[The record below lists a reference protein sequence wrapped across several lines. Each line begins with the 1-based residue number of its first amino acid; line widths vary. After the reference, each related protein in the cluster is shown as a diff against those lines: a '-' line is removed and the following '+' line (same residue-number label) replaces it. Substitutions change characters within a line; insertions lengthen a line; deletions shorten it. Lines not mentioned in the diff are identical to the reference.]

1 MVVDYKKIKQNQPN
15 KSGKKLEQKCKSLLE
30 KYNIPY
36 KHNNHKGIDF
46 IIWPDNPNETIYLDC
61 KSINGSGTAIERTPH
76 TVYKYHKLYQ
86 ANKIYILEG
95 KVNNPNDIRDH
106 CNSICRTK
114 FIKLKDLEIIVTKKQ
129 VINPRERFWK

>member
-1 MVVDYKKIKQNQPN
+1 MKHNQSN
-15 KSGKKLEQKCKSLLE
+15 KSGKKLEQECKAIL
-30 KYNIPY
+30 KKHNIPY
-36 KHNNHKGIDF
+36 IQAKGKGIDF

-95 KVNNPNDIRDH
+95 KVNNPDDIRDH

-114 FIKLKDLEIIVTKKQ
+114 FIKLKDLENIVTKKQ
-129 VINPRERFWK
+129 VINPHEKFWK